1 MPGNSWQCMAQIM
14 STFTTTYPKASRRR
28 RRFYKAAMEWLSSSS
43 RQMIGPKGNCRIHA
57 AHLHYVCMYT
67 LFEMLRVSAV
77 VIHSEAA
84 CFLEESYRE
93 PSACRIHTSREND
106 QQACHIFFFFFI
118 QHAHTQQANRRRE
131 SSRRRSAATVPMWR
145 RSAGV
150 TAVPHSTEVQGA
162 RLVARARAWRR
173 RRCWT

>member
-1 MPGNSWQCMAQIM
+1 M
-14 STFTTTYPKASRRR
+14 
-28 RRFYKAAMEWLSSSS
+28 
-43 RQMIGPKGNCRIHA
+43 
-57 AHLHYVCMYT
+57 YVYMYT

-106 QQACHIFFFFFI
+106 QQACHIFFSFSSSTHI
-118 QHAHTQQANRRRE
+118 LSKQTGDE
-131 SSRRRSAATVPMWR
+131 SSRRRSAATVPMW

-162 RLVARARAWRR
+162 RPVARARGGGGVGHDNDIDDDDGELTFLLCSVELSPTYAVVHGARR
-173 RRCWT
+173 HGGGDGIRRGGYLRRLPSQGKSVEEVEGG

>member
-1 MPGNSWQCMAQIM
+1 
-14 STFTTTYPKASRRR
+14 
-28 RRFYKAAMEWLSSSS
+28 
-43 RQMIGPKGNCRIHA
+43 
-57 AHLHYVCMYT
+57 MYT
-67 LFEMLRVSAV
+67 LFEMLRVSDV

-106 QQACHIFFFFFI
+106 QQACHIFFSFSSSTHI
-118 QHAHTQQANRRRE
+118 LSKQTGDE
-131 SSRRRSAATVPMWR
+131 SSRRRRSAATVPMW

-162 RLVARARAWRR
+162 RPVARARGGGGVGHDNDIDDDDGELTFLLCSVELSPTYAVVHGGAMAA
-173 RRCWT
+173 TAAYGEGATFVGYLAKESQ